1 MVAVIDFICI
11 ILFIYIA
18 AIDIKKMIISNKVLT
33 VLLPLAVIKQA
44 VSAADI
50 GVILASTAVIAAI
63 FTALYYNTK
72 DFIGGGDVKLIF
84 VLSVWLGY
92 PQIVVALYL
101 AFIAGGVFAA
111 GYLLFK
117 RRRTVNKIAFAP
129 FLTASAFISFL
140 ACDAV
145 LNFWQMII

>member
-18 AIDIKKMIISNKVLT
+18 VVDIKEMIVSNKVLA

-50 GVILASTAVIAAI
+50 GVILASTVVIAAI
-63 FTALYYNTK
+63 FTVLYYGMK
-72 DFIGGGDVKLIF
+72 GFIGGGDVKLIF

-117 RRRTVNKIAFAP
+117 RQRTVNKIAFAP
-129 FLTASAFISFL
+129 F
-140 ACDAV
+140 
-145 LNFWQMII
+145 

>member
-11 ILFIYIA
+11 ILFIYISVV
-18 AIDIKKMIISNKVLT
+18 DIKEMTVSNKVLA
-33 VLLPLAVIKQA
+33 VLLSLAVIKQA

-50 GVILASTAVIAAI
+50 GIIMASTGVIAAI

-117 RRRTVNKIAFAP
+117 RKKATGKIAFAP
-129 FLTASAFISFL
+129 FLTAGAFISLF